1 MNWSEMLAV
10 APIVAVHGYALGTA
24 AVLTGVLAQ
33 QDWLRRVALWIL
45 GVCFAL
51 HTVLLLGLAADGAFA
66 SLPVY
71 LLMLA
76 WGIVLMAFI
85 LWRMGRAALS
95 AVLVPV
101 ALVVYLAGLLMR
113 PLPIFTEI
121 SAMFSI
127 VHIGSL
133 FGATAMMALAFGA
146 GCLFLW
152 QERGIKSKTRL
163 SPLHKQLPALSVLD
177 RLNAVAVSVGF
188 PLFTVGLLTGFVGAR
203 VAYGRLELSE
213 PKELISLAL
222 WGLFAVL
229 YHQRL
234 ARGWQGRK
242 PAVLAIVIF
251 VVCVFSLTVVNLFM
265 TVHHGVPAQALRLT
279 SSLWYV

>member
-10 APIVAVHGYALGTA
+10 GPIVAVHGYALGTA
-24 AVLTGVLAQ
+24 AVLTGFLAQ
-33 QDWLRRVALWIL
+33 QDWLKKVALWAL
-45 GVCFAL
+45 SVCFAL
-51 HTVLLLGLAADGAFA
+51 HTVLLLGLAAQGAFA

-71 LLMLA
+71 LLTMA
-76 WGIVLMAFI
+76 WGVVLMEFI
-85 LWRMGRAALS
+85 LWRTGRRALLV
-95 AVLVPV
+95 VLSPV
-101 ALVVYLAGLLMR
+101 ALLVYLAGLLMR
-113 PLPIFTEI
+113 PLPVFTEL

-127 VHIGSL
+127 VHIGAL
-133 FGATAMMALAFGA
+133 FGAMAMMALAFGA

-152 QERGIKSKTRL
+152 QERSIKSKARL
-163 SPLHKQLPALSVLD
+163 SPFHRELPALSVLD

-203 VAYGRLELSE
+203 VAYGQLQIAE
-213 PKELISLAL
+213 PKELISLVL
-222 WGLFAVL
+222 WALFAVL

-251 VVCVFSLTVVNLFM
+251 AVCVFSLTVVNLFL
-265 TVHHGVPAQALRLT
+265 TAHHGVPAQALRLT
-279 SSLWYV
+279 SALW